1 MSDMLDYYEELVAE
15 NDRLKLVLS
24 IKERELKAA
33 RKVVQKAY
41 WRLAYEWQSHM
52 FEVPK
57 HPFRVNMSFFAPEVY
72 PMMAKSDQELYGALA
87 AYEEALNG

>member
-15 NDRLKLVLS
+15 NDRLKVVLD

-33 RKVVQKAY
+33 RRVVQEAY
-41 WRLAYEWQSHM
+41 WRLAYDWQSHM

-57 HPFRVNMSFFAPEVY
+57 KPFRVNMSFFAPEVY
-72 PMMAKSDQELYGALA
+72 PMMGRSDQQLYDALVL
-87 AYEEALNG
+87 YEKALR